1 MIKLIGERLAEIRK
15 DHGDTQQDLADRL
28 NVTKFTISNWEQQK
42 SDPSHE
48 FIASICNLYQVSAD
62 YLLGISNEDPLLVQ
76 KRREERFTAEERA
89 EIRRFE
95 EFLLWKR
102 KK

>member
-1 MIKLIGERLAEIRK
+1 MIGERLAEIRK
-15 DHGDTQQDLADRL
+15 DHGDTQQDLADKL
-28 NVTKFTISNWEQQK
+28 SVTKFTISNWEQQK

-48 FIASICNLYQVSAD
+48 LLVSICRLYGVSAD
-62 YLLGISNEDPLLVQ
+62 YLLGISDEDPLLVR

-95 EFLLWKR
+95 EFQLWKR

>member
-1 MIKLIGERLAEIRK
+1 MIGERLAEIRK
-15 DHGDTQQDLADRL
+15 DHGDTQQDLADKL
-28 NVTKFTISNWEQQK
+28 SVTKFTISNWEQQR

-48 FIASICNLYQVSAD
+48 NLISICCLYNVSAD
-62 YLLGISNEDPLLVQ
+62 YLLGVSDEDPLLVQ
-76 KRREERFTAEERA
+76 SRREKRFTSEERS

-102 KK
+102 KKGQ